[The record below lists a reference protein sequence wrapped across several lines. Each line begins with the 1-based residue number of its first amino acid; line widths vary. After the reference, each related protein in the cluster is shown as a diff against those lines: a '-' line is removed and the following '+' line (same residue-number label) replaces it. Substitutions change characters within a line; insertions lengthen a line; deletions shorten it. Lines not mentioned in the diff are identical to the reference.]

1 MSKLIKVYCEGKAG
15 SPDFDLL
22 NKVVFGLTV
31 QIVPIGGKMGAKS
44 AIQVREEGLSKSD
57 FKLFFR
63 DRDFDA
69 PVPDSERLQNDG
81 SYVYFSYRTTIEN
94 YLLDYKT
101 IEEYSQGKSWY
112 SVNLEEDYLDAAK
125 EIRFFQAT
133 RHTLGEL
140 RVPTDFGTNI
150 VPKSGDLPENL
161 SEPFCRDAGFQKINE
176 SVQKTKSWNK
186 EKYDEVY
193 DKFLALFDDE
203 FFKSKKF
210 LIYFQGKDFMKSL
223 CKKLPNFSP
232 NHYYQYAKSKFNY
245 QDFKDFVEL
254 RNMLED
260 KIKE

>member
-1 MSKLIKVYCEGKAG
+1 MSKVIKVYCEGKAG

-22 NKVVFGLTV
+22 SKVVFGLTV

-69 PVPDSERLQNDG
+69 PVPDTERLQSDG

-94 YLLDYKT
+94 YLLEYKT
-101 IEEYSQGKSWY
+101 IEEYSQNESWY
-112 SVNLEEDYLDAAK
+112 SANLEEYYIEAAK

-133 RHTLGEL
+133 RHTLGKL
-140 RVPTDFGTNI
+140 RIPTDFGTNI
-150 VPKSGDLPENL
+150 VPKSGDLPVDL
-161 SEPFCRDAGFQKINE
+161 SEHFCRDAGFVKINE
-176 SVQKTKSWNK
+176 SVEKTKLWNK

-193 DKFLALFDDE
+193 DEFLALFDDE
-203 FFKSKKF
+203 FFRSKKF
-210 LIYFQGKDFMKSL
+210 LVYFQGKDFMKSL
-223 CKKLPNFSP
+223 CKKLPAFSVK
-232 NHYYQYAKSKFNY
+232 HYYQYAKSKFNY

-254 RNMLED
+254 RNILED
-260 KIKE
+260 KIK